1 MTALLSFKI
10 RNSQNMI
17 PVNEPLFISGEK
29 EYLAK
34 CIDSGWVSSE
44 GPFVKEFEEK
54 FSQYIGKKFGIA
66 VSSGTAALEMA
77 VGAIGLKPGDEVI
90 MPSFTIMSCA
100 LAVLN
105 YGVVPVF
112 VDADSETWNMDV
124 NRIEEKITPKT
135 KAIMPVHIYGHASEM
150 DTILQLAEKHN
161 LLIIEDA
168 AEVHGGEYKKSKCG
182 SFGDI
187 SCFSF
192 YANKI
197 INCGEGGMLLTDNEE
212 WAERAKSLRNL
223 GFIKEKRFYHQE
235 LARNYRMT
243 NLQAGLGVA
252 QLKNIDKLIE
262 IKRNNAQKYFERL
275 KDIQTVQLPV
285 EKQWAKNVYW
295 MYGIVL
301 DESTGISAESFGE
314 KLEEEGIATRPFFYP
329 LHLQP
334 VLKKLNIEPRGEY
347 PIAERIA
354 KQGLYLPS
362 GLGLKKEQI
371 DIVCQTIKTL
381 LG

>member
-1 MTALLSFKI
+1 
-10 RNSQNMI
+10 
-17 PVNEPLFISGEK
+17 
-29 EYLAK
+29 
-34 CIDSGWVSSE
+34 
-44 GPFVKEFEEK
+44 
-54 FSQYIGKKFGIA
+54 
-66 VSSGTAALEMA
+66 
-77 VGAIGLKPGDEVI
+77 